1 MNNEEKR
8 ERAFLYAC
16 GALNNNEAER
26 FEEEVRSDID
36 LREETYEWQKV
47 NEQDVR
53 DIEQVEPPFQSYAGI
68 MSRINEEETRPAPK
82 HSNRGSI
89 IGYLNWG
96 GWAIAA
102 CAVLAFALTWQG
114 GGPVGNESPRFTV
127 DASSSDIVLNDLGK
141 PGRLATL
148 AVSNAEL
155 GLEERMMEVAE
166 LAEAYWFSREGLPPA
181 VSEEAASDKW
191 SDGFTIFDRKYRI
204 GFIGVENM
212 PEARVGKFYN
222 VWARS
227 GSDGRAVWAGSL
239 PMGDASRGLFFFD
252 LSKNEEIAPIDNAV
266 SFFVT
271 EDRTDRPDAPQGPVV
286 LGDI

>member
-8 ERAFLYAC
+8 EKAFLYAC
-16 GALNNNEAER
+16 GALKADEIER
-26 FEEEVRSDID
+26 FEEEVRVDQD
-36 LREETYEWQKV
+36 LQAEAYVWQKM

-53 DIEQVEPPFQSYAGI
+53 AIEQVELPFQSYTGI
-68 MSRINEEETRPAPK
+68 MSRINEEETKLAPK
-82 HSNRGSI
+82 NANHGSVASF
-89 IGYLNWG
+89 LNWG

-102 CAVLAFALTWQG
+102 CAVLAFALTWEG
-114 GGPVGNESPRFTV
+114 SEPAGNGVPRFMG
-127 DASSSDIVLNDLGK
+127 DASTSDIVLNDLGK
-141 PGRLATL
+141 PGRPATMV
-148 AVSNAEL
+148 VSNIDTGFED
-155 GLEERMMEVAE
+155 RMMEVAE

-181 VSEEAASDKW
+181 EAEETASEQW
-191 SDGFTIFDRKYRI
+191 SDGFTIFDHKYKI

-212 PEARVGKFYN
+212 PESRVGKFYN

-227 GSDGRAVWAGSL
+227 GADGSAVWAGSL

-252 LSKNEEIAPIDNAV
+252 LSNNEEIAPLGNAV

-271 EDRTDRPDAPQGPVV
+271 EDRTDRPDMPQGPVV